1 MDASVAEPPTLACA
15 LAVEERAAVRAGARS
30 RRVGLGARERIP
42 EGRLVSFGLAGALV
56 SGLEPGTL
64 LTARRVVDA
73 EGTVLWEDEP
83 LRVPGALTAIVCDA
97 GRIVDDPVERRE
109 LARSTGAAAVDTES
123 ATLAATGRLAGVV
136 RAISDT
142 PEQPVGRLAHA
153 ATRDGAHRLARGRAG
168 SHLGAARDAA
178 HRPGH
183 AASARE
189 PPQRRRRAR
198 LGGGT
203 VSKRVLV
210 ASPRSFCAGVV
221 RAIDIVEELLKRH
234 GPPVYVRHE
243 IVHNVH
249 VVRDLE
255 ERGAVF
261 VKSEEDVPEGALVVL
276 SAHGV
281 APKVYEKCAERGPPG
296 RRRRVPARLQGARG
310 GAPLRGAGA
319 TRSRSS
325 GTRATSRSRARWA
338 RRPDSIVLVE
348 TPEDVEALELEE
360 GQRLAYLTQTTL
372 SLDDTAEVV
381 DALRERVPDLVGPP
395 SADICYATQN
405 RQDAVKHICD
415 EATLVLVVGSKA
427 SSNANRLVEVAH
439 SKGAD
444 AYLIDDETDLELDWL
459 EGHETVGLTA
469 GASSPEVLV
478 ERVVD
483 RLAELGFTERE
494 NVEIAREDVFF
505 RLPASLR

>member
-1 MDASVAEPPTLACA
+1 
-15 LAVEERAAVRAGARS
+15 
-30 RRVGLGARERIP
+30 
-42 EGRLVSFGLAGALV
+42 
-56 SGLEPGTL
+56 
-64 LTARRVVDA
+64 
-73 EGTVLWEDEP
+73 
-83 LRVPGALTAIVCDA
+83 
-97 GRIVDDPVERRE
+97 
-109 LARSTGAAAVDTES
+109 
-123 ATLAATGRLAGVV
+123 
-136 RAISDT
+136 
-142 PEQPVGRLAHA
+142 
-153 ATRDGAHRLARGRAG
+153 
-168 SHLGAARDAA
+168 
-178 HRPGH
+178 
-183 AASARE
+183 
-189 PPQRRRRAR
+189 
-198 LGGGT
+198 

-210 ASPRSFCAGVV
+210 AGPRSFCAGVV

-261 VKSEEDVPEGALVVL
+261 VESEEDVPEGALVVL

-281 APKVYEKCAERGPPG
+281 APKVYEKCAERGLQVVDAVCPLVSKVHAEA
-296 RRRRVPARLQGARG
+296 RRYAARG
-310 GAPLRGAGA
+310 HKIALVGHPGHVEVE
-319 TRSRSS
+319 
-325 GTRATSRSRARWA
+325 GTMGEA
-338 RRPDSIVLVE
+338 PDSIVLVE
-348 TPEDVEALELEE
+348 TPEDVERIELEE

-372 SLDDTAEVV
+372 SLDDTADVV
-381 DALRERVPDLVGPP
+381 GALREHAPDLVGPP

-405 RQDAVKHICD
+405 RQDAVKRICE

-444 AYLIDDETDLELDWL
+444 AYLIDDETDLELGWL
-459 EGHETVGLTA
+459 EGHDTVGLTA

-483 RLAELGFTERE
+483 RLGELGYAERE

>member
-1 MDASVAEPPTLACA
+1 M
-15 LAVEERAAVRAGARS
+15 
-30 RRVGLGARERIP
+30 
-42 EGRLVSFGLAGALV
+42 
-56 SGLEPGTL
+56 
-64 LTARRVVDA
+64 
-73 EGTVLWEDEP
+73 
-83 LRVPGALTAIVCDA
+83 
-97 GRIVDDPVERRE
+97 
-109 LARSTGAAAVDTES
+109 
-123 ATLAATGRLAGVV
+123 
-136 RAISDT
+136 
-142 PEQPVGRLAHA
+142 
-153 ATRDGAHRLARGRAG
+153 
-168 SHLGAARDAA
+168 
-178 HRPGH
+178 
-183 AASARE
+183 
-189 PPQRRRRAR
+189 
-198 LGGGT
+198 
-203 VSKRVLV
+203 SKRVLV

-261 VKSEEDVPEGALVVL
+261 VDSEEDVPEGALVVL

-281 APKVYEKCAERGPPG
+281 APQVYEKCKERG
-296 RRRRVPARLQGARG
+296 LQIVDAVC
-310 GAPLRGAGA
+310 PLVSKVHAE
-319 TRSRSS
+319 
-325 GTRATSRSRARWA
+325 A
-338 RRPDSIVLVE
+338 RRYAAQGHKIALVGHAGHVEVEGTMGEAPDSIFLIE
-348 TPEDVEALELEE
+348 TPEEAAEIELEE

-381 DALRERVPDLVGPP
+381 DALRERAPDLVGPP

-444 AYLIDDETDLELDWL
+444 AYLIDDETDLELEWL

>member
-1 MDASVAEPPTLACA
+1 
-15 LAVEERAAVRAGARS
+15 
-30 RRVGLGARERIP
+30 
-42 EGRLVSFGLAGALV
+42 
-56 SGLEPGTL
+56 
-64 LTARRVVDA
+64 
-73 EGTVLWEDEP
+73 
-83 LRVPGALTAIVCDA
+83 
-97 GRIVDDPVERRE
+97 
-109 LARSTGAAAVDTES
+109 
-123 ATLAATGRLAGVV
+123 
-136 RAISDT
+136 
-142 PEQPVGRLAHA
+142 
-153 ATRDGAHRLARGRAG
+153 
-168 SHLGAARDAA
+168 
-178 HRPGH
+178 
-183 AASARE
+183 
-189 PPQRRRRAR
+189 
-198 LGGGT
+198 

-210 ASPRSFCAGVV
+210 AGPRSFCAGVV

-261 VKSEEDVPEGALVVL
+261 VESEEDVPEGALVVL

-281 APKVYEKCAERGPPG
+281 APKVYEKCAERGLQVVDAVCPLVSKVHAEA
-296 RRRRVPARLQGARG
+296 RRYAARG
-310 GAPLRGAGA
+310 HKIALVGHAGHVEVE
-319 TRSRSS
+319 
-325 GTRATSRSRARWA
+325 GTMGEA
-338 RRPDSIVLVE
+338 PDSIVLVE
-348 TPEDVEALELEE
+348 TPEDVESIELEE

-372 SLDDTAEVV
+372 SLDDTAGVV

-405 RQDAVKHICD
+405 RQDAVKRICE

-444 AYLIDDETDLELDWL
+444 AYLIDDETDLELGWL
-459 EGHETVGLTA
+459 EGHETIGLTA

-483 RLAELGFTERE
+483 RLAELGYAERE